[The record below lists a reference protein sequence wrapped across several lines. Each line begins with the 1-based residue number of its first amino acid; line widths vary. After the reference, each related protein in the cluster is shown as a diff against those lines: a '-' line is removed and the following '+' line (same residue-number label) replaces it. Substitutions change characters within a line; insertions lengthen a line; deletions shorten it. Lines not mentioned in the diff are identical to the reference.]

1 MSPFLTE
8 SLYTESI
15 RMSAI
20 LVARKASTRRGSLPW
35 PRLLTSSMSTSISF
49 MEESKSGSRG
59 LIREM

>member
-20 LVARKASTRRGSLPW
+20 LLARKESTRWGSLPW

-49 MEESKSGSRG
+49 MEESSRGSRG
-59 LIREM
+59 LISEM